1 LVHRCIFE
9 GGDAA
14 QHVRPRG
21 RGRVAGPTPA
31 DLAAVAG
38 QLERVIAEGE
48 PQKTKALLRL
58 LSGSD
63 ALTAERKSSPPTGS
77 SRATFAQRRR
87 RGPSSH
93 GARDLGRVIPV
104 AARRLV
110 LDFQPPWDYTPA
122 AGVARG

>member
-1 LVHRCIFE
+1 VSIGTSAIFE

-31 DLAAVAG
+31 DLAAVAD

-58 LSGSD
+58 IRELRLDGQ
-63 ALTAERKSSPPTGS
+63 AQIQPTDRLVTRDV
-77 SRATFAQRRR
+77 RATSKKWAQL
-87 RGPSSH
+87 
-93 GARDLGRVIPV
+93 ARYPRPCGVIPV

-110 LDFQPPWDYTPA
+110 LVA
-122 AGVARG
+122 SRGVVEMRASS